1 MSREITGWN
10 WPFRFENG
18 RVAMSSGTEHLKDN
32 VRNIIATGKLEVPM
46 QPEYGCDL
54 NRRVFDPVNTLALAE
69 GDIKDAIARF
79 EPRVNLLGVEIDN
92 Q

>member
-1 MSREITGWN
+1 MNKEITGWS

-18 RVAMSSGTEHLKDN
+18 RVATSTGVEHLKDN
-32 VRNIIATGKLEVPM
+32 VRNIIATGRLEVPM

-69 GDIKDAIARF
+69 GDIREAIARF
-79 EPRVNLLGVEIDN
+79 EPRVRILDVEIDS
-92 Q
+92 